1 MLGSLLDAL
10 LDAVIDTAKLLPILF
25 VTYLAMEAL
34 EHYAGE
40 RTYAWIK
47 RARSAGPVLGALIGL
62 IPQCGFAGGAAGL
75 YAAGAVSLGTLI
87 AVFVATSDEMIPIL
101 ISEGAAGELWMILG
115 IKLAAAILAGFA
127 VDILLRL
134 CGRGAAQVDVCSV
147 CERDGCDCCDH
158 HEDHDHGEHGRGHGH
173 EHGHSHGGI
182 LLPALRH
189 TVKIGL
195 LILAASALMGVLFC
209 FVGEEELSRLPVRV
223 PVLGEATAALFGLIP
238 NCSVSVLLT
247 KLYTSGVIGL
257 SQMMAGLCANG
268 GVGLLVLYRLSGSA
282 KKNAAIT
289 ATLWGVS
296 FAIGLVLRAI

>member
-1 MLGSLLDAL
+1 MLESFLDAL

-25 VTYLAMEAL
+25 VTYLTMEAL

-47 RARSAGPVLGALIGL
+47 KARSAGPVLGALIGL

-115 IKLAAAILAGFA
+115 IKLAAAVIAGFA
-127 VDILLRL
+127 VDIFLRL
-134 CGRGAAQVDVCSV
+134 CGRGAAQVDVCAV
-147 CERDGCDCCDH
+147 CERDGCDCCEH
-158 HEDHDHGEHGRGHGH
+158 HEDHDHGEHGRGHG
-173 EHGHSHGGI
+173 GI
-182 LLPALRH
+182 FLPALRH

-223 PVLGEATAALFGLIP
+223 PVLGEAIAALFGLIP

-268 GVGLLVLYRLSGSA
+268 GVGLLVLYRLSGSV

>member
-1 MLGSLLDAL
+1 MLETIIDAL
-10 LDAVIDTAKLLPILF
+10 LDAVTDTAKLLPILF

-47 RARSAGPVLGALIGL
+47 KARSAGPVLGALIGL

-87 AVFVATSDEMIPIL
+87 SVFVATSDEMIPIL
-101 ISEGAAGELWMILG
+101 ISEGMAGELWKILG
-115 IKLAAAILAGFA
+115 IKLAAAVIAGFA
-127 VDILLRL
+127 VDIFLRL
-134 CGRGAAQVDVCSV
+134 CGREAAHVDVCAV
-147 CERDGCDCCDH
+147 CERDGCECCEH
-158 HEDHDHGEHGRGHGH
+158 HDHGEHGHAH
-173 EHGHSHGGI
+173 DHTHGGI

-195 LILAASALMGVLFC
+195 LILAASALMGILFC
-209 FVGEEELSRLPVRV
+209 FVGEDELSRLPVRV
-223 PVLGEATAALFGLIP
+223 PVLGEAIAALFGLIP

-247 KLYTSGVIGL
+247 KLYTSGVIGM

-268 GVGLLVLYRLSGSA
+268 GVGLLVLYRLNGNA

-289 ATLWGVS
+289 AALWGISIV
-296 FAIGLVLRAI
+296 IGLVLRLF

>member
-1 MLGSLLDAL
+1 MLETIIDAL

-47 RARSAGPVLGALIGL
+47 KARTAGPVLGALIGL

-101 ISEGAAGELWMILG
+101 ISEGAAGELWQILG
-115 IKLAAAILAGFA
+115 IKLAAAVIAGFA
-127 VDILLRL
+127 VDIFLRL
-134 CGRGAAQVDVCSV
+134 CGKGAQHVDVCAV
-147 CERDGCDCCDH
+147 CERDGCDCCEH
-158 HEDHDHGEHGRGHGH
+158 HEEHDHGEHAGDHHGH
-173 EHGHSHGGI
+173 DHAHGGI

-209 FVGEEELSRLPVRV
+209 FVGEDELSHLPVRV
-223 PVLGEATAALFGLIP
+223 PVLGEAIAALFGLIP

-247 KLYTSGVIGL
+247 KLYTSGVIGM

-268 GVGLLVLYRLSGSA
+268 GVGLLVLYRLSGNA
-282 KKNAAIT
+282 KKNAAVT
-289 ATLWGVS
+289 ATLWGISVV
-296 FAIGLVLRAI
+296 IGLVLRLF

>member
-1 MLGSLLDAL
+1 MLETIIDAL
-10 LDAVIDTAKLLPILF
+10 LDAVTDTAKLLPILF

-47 RARSAGPVLGALIGL
+47 KARSAGPVLGALIGL

-87 AVFVATSDEMIPIL
+87 SVFVATSDEMIPIL
-101 ISEGAAGELWMILG
+101 ISEGAAGDLWKILG
-115 IKLAAAILAGFA
+115 IKLAAAVIAGFA
-127 VDILLRL
+127 VDIFLRL
-134 CGRGAAQVDVCSV
+134 CGRGAAHVDVCAV
-147 CERDGCDCCDH
+147 CERDGCECCEH
-158 HEDHDHGEHGRGHGH
+158 HDHGEHVHAH
-173 EHGHSHGGI
+173 DHSHGGI

-189 TVKIGL
+189 TIKIGL
-195 LILAASALMGVLFC
+195 LILAASALMGILFC

-223 PVLGEATAALFGLIP
+223 PVLGEAIAALFGLIP

-247 KLYTSGVIGL
+247 KLYTSGVIGM

-268 GVGLLVLYRLSGSA
+268 GVGLLVLYRLSGNA

-289 ATLWGVS
+289 VALWGISIV
-296 FAIGLVLRAI
+296 IGLVLRLF